1 MISSFALMLN
11 GAADARPWR
20 GGGAVRGGGVAVHP
34 VARGG
39 YGYHGGYG
47 YERRPI
53 YMARP
58 YIRERYYNYYRP
70 PGLIVE
76 NYPMRS
82 GYVWVRGSWQ
92 WNGYEWTWY
101 PGHYQP
107 VY

>member
-1 MISSFALMLN
+1 MISSFVLLCA

-20 GGGAVRGGGVAVHP
+20 GGGVVVRGPAYRTNVMV
-34 VARGG
+34 
-39 YGYHGGYG
+39 
-47 YERRPI
+47 RRPI
-53 YMARP
+53 YMPRP

-76 NYPMRS
+76 SYPMRS

-92 WNGYEWTWY
+92 WNGVEWIWY